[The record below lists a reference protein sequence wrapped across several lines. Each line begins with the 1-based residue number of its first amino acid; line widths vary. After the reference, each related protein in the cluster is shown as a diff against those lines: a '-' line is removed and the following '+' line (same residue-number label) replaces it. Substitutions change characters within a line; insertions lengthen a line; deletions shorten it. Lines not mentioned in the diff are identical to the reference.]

1 MIRRPPRS
9 TLFPYT
15 TLFRSTDLVLC
26 TPRRPWRGGE
36 PKQDQGTMDTLVV
49 ERESTGRQHENRCLI
64 SGQRAT
70 LERLARQQARQ
81 QVMVRCRR
89 AGMAVLGAGLAGGV
103 LGVSRAPGVLW
114 FLGAAG

>member
-1 MIRRPPRS
+1 MTREK
-9 TLFPYT
+9 
-15 TLFRSTDLVLC
+15 TDLVLC

-36 PKQDQGTMDTLVV
+36 PKKDQGTMDTLVV

-89 AGMAVLGAGLAGGV
+89 AGMAVLGSGLAVAV
-103 LGVSRAPGVLW
+103 LVISQT
-114 FLGAAG
+114 LGLVCF